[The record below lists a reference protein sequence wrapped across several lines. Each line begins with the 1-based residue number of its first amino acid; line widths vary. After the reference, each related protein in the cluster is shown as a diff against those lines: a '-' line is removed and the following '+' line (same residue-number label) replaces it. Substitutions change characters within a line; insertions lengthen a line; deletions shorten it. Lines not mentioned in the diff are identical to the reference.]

1 MSFFPDRKREVV
13 GIVGDIKLE
22 SLNET
27 QPSPTLYVPL
37 SQLSAPAM
45 GGWHSFPLSLVVRSQ
60 RAPDSLVTEISNAV
74 HEVSPQTPVRNA
86 HTMEDLAQDSL
97 GQQRFTM
104 MLLGCFAGLALFLA
118 AVGIYSVLAYNV
130 RRRGREIGIRMAL
143 GAQVSDVLRLVVI
156 DAIQPTF
163 IGLAIGIVGALA
175 LGRVLSTLIY
185 GVSATD
191 PMTFVAVSLMLAGV
205 AIVASLVPAYRAVR
219 VEPVKTLRDE

>member
-1 MSFFPDRKREVV
+1 V
-13 GIVGDIKLE
+13 
-22 SLNET
+22 
-27 QPSPTLYVPL
+27 
-37 SQLSAPAM
+37 
-45 GGWHSFPLSLVVRSQ
+45 VVRTQ
-60 RAPDSLVTEISNAV
+60 RSPDALISEIRNAV
-74 HEVSPQTPVRNA
+74 HELSPETPVLNA
-86 HTMEDLAQDSL
+86 HTMEDLADESL

-118 AVGIYSVLAYNV
+118 AIGIYSVLAYNV

-156 DAIQPTF
+156 DAMQPTF

-175 LGRVLSTLIY
+175 LGRVLSNLIY

-191 PMTFVAVSLMLAGV
+191 PMTFVVVSLILAGV
-205 AIVASLVPAYRAVR
+205 AIVASLLPAYRAVR